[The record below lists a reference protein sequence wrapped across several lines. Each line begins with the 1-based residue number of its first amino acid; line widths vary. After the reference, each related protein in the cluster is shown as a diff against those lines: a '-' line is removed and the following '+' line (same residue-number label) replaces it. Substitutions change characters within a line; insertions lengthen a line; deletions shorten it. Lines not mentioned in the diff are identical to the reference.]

1 MGEFLETRYDKFIFT
16 VKIGYFYT
24 KEDFW
29 ANVENRKA
37 VVGVSDFLQKIKGDV
52 VFLETIEPGTPIKQG
67 QEIGKIETIKA
78 TFGILSPVS
87 GKVVEV
93 NAELESF
100 PNLINEDPYN
110 AGWIYR
116 VEPDDFETDQKNLL
130 YADAYFEL
138 MKEKIAEEVKKK

>member
-29 ANVENRKA
+29 ANVENHKA
-37 VVGVSDFLQKIKGDV
+37 VVGVSDFLQKVKGDV

-87 GKVVEV
+87 GKMVEV
-93 NAELESF
+93 NSELESL

-116 VEPDDFETDQKNLL
+116 IELDDFEMNKKNLL
-130 YADAYFEL
+130 QADAYFEL
-138 MKEKIAEEVKKK
+138 MKEKVAEEGKKK